1 MFPIVAA
8 LAVVLAD
15 PAQFEAV
22 LQKYVLEDGKV
33 RYGALKADL
42 APLAAYVDALG
53 ATNPDSLPSSQA
65 MLAFWLNT
73 YNALVLNSMAADYP
87 NSKGRLGG
95 LLGRA
100 GYFYRRKFHAG
111 GQMRSLADIENNT
124 IRKFAEPRIHFAI
137 VCASVGCPWLA
148 RRAYTAENLESLLEE
163 RTKLYFSQARSFRLE
178 DSSVVR
184 LTAIFDWFR
193 GDFPPG
199 FIERYRPEVA
209 GRKRKYFD
217 WDWSLNDS
225 PK

>member
-33 RYGALKADL
+33 HYGALKADL
-42 APLAAYVDALG
+42 VPLTAYVEAIG

-65 MLAFWLNT
+65 KLAFWLNS
-73 YNALVLNSMAADYP
+73 YNALVLHSMAAEYP
-87 NSKGRLGG
+87 DSKGRLGG

-100 GYFYRRKFHAG
+100 SYFYRRKFRAG
-111 GQMRSLADIENNT
+111 GQMRSLADIENNS
-124 IRKFAEPRIHFAI
+124 IRKFGEPRIHFAI
-137 VCASVGCPWLA
+137 VCASVGCPLLA
-148 RRAYTAENLESLLEE
+148 RRAFTAENLESLLEA
-163 RTKLYFSQARSFRLE
+163 RTLLYFSQSRSFQL
-178 DSSVVR
+178 DQPGIVR

-199 FIERYRPEVA
+199 FVERYRPDAA
-209 GRKRKYFD
+209 GRKRKYLD

-225 PK
+225 P

>member
-22 LQKYVLEDGKV
+22 LQKYVIQDGKV

-42 APLAAYVDALG
+42 APLTAYVEAIG
-53 ATNPDSLPSSQA
+53 ATNPDSLPSPQA
-65 MLAFWLNT
+65 KLAFWINT
-73 YNALVLNSMAADYP
+73 YNALVLHSMAAEYP
-87 NSKGRLGG
+87 ESRGRLGG

-100 GYFYRRKFHAG
+100 SYFYRRNFRAG

-124 IRKFAEPRIHFAI
+124 IRKFGEPRIHFAI

-148 RRAYTAENLESLLEE
+148 RRAFTAENLESLLED
-163 RTKLYFSQARSFRLE
+163 RAKLYFSQSRSFRLE
-178 DSSVVR
+178 EPATFR

-199 FIERYRPEVA
+199 FVERYRPEAA
-209 GRKRKYFD
+209 GRKRKYLD
-217 WDWSLNDS
+217 WDWSLNDA
-225 PK
+225 P